1 MVMRLD
7 FNLSDPARNL
17 RDLKALI
24 QNTCWYYFRTKVHF
38 QLHQE
43 VLLNSTAFS
52 FEVRKRNNVAVSVG
66 IITSNLIK

>member
-7 FNLSDPARNL
+7 FNVPDPARNL
-17 RDLKALI
+17 RDLKAII
-24 QNTCWYYFRTKVHF
+24 QNTCWHYLRTIVHF

-43 VLLNSTAFS
+43 VILNSTAFS

-66 IITSNLIK
+66 ISNLIK